1 MSATAPRILATTCPA
16 QLLGGRDQ
24 QDRLR
29 SGSIGPMSLRAPQ
42 LPVGTQVVLR
52 VARSGVQRGAT
63 GRVIGLLDDG
73 RYQVGLADGREASCG
88 RAELSLRTAYQAEAT
103 AGAMVDGDRLV
114 EEHTV
119 YAAVVG
125 SRAFGLSTDTSD
137 TDTRGV
143 YVAPTSAFWSLSKPP
158 AHVDGPEPEW
168 FSWEVE
174 RFCELAL
181 KANPNILEVLHSPLV
196 VRQTPLGEEL
206 VGLRTAFLSQLAYQT
221 YSGYVLSQ
229 FKKIE
234 ADLRRDG
241 EPRWKH
247 VMHLLRLL
255 LAART
260 LLQEGQL
267 AIDVGPERERL
278 LAVRRGDVPWGEVER
293 WRLALHHELD
303 EALATTSLPAAPDV
317 ERADAWLRSV
327 RARDLAEF
335 A

>member
-1 MSATAPRILATTCPA
+1 MGAMTVT
-16 QLLGGRDQ
+16 
-24 QDRLR
+24 
-29 SGSIGPMSLRAPQ
+29 APQ

-52 VARSGVQRGAT
+52 VARPDLAGGTAQRGAT
-63 GRVIGLLDDG
+63 GRVADVTADG
-73 RYQVGLADGREASCG
+73 RYVVRLADGREVSCG
-88 RAELSLRTAYQAEAT
+88 RDQLSLRTAYQDEVTLVAD
-103 AGAMVDGDRLV
+103 VDGDRLV
-114 EEHTV
+114 RDHTI

-125 SRAFGLSTDTSD
+125 SRAFGLDTEASD

-143 YVAPTSAFWSLSKPP
+143 YAAPTESFWSLAKPP

-181 KANPNILEVLHSPLV
+181 KANPNLLEVLHSPLV

-206 VGLRTAFLSQLAYQT
+206 VELRPAFLSQLAYQT

-229 FKKIE
+229 FKKLE

-241 EPRWKH
+241 SPRWKH

-260 LLQEGQL
+260 LLREGRL
-267 AIDVGPERERL
+267 AIDVGPDRDRL
-278 LAVRRGDVPWGEVER
+278 LAVRRGEQSWEDVEK
-293 WRLALHHELD
+293 WRLSLHRELD
-303 EALATTSLPAAPDV
+303 DALAHTVLPAAPEVGRVD
-317 ERADAWLRSV
+317 EWLRSV
-327 RARDLAEF
+327 RRRSLG
-335 A
+335 